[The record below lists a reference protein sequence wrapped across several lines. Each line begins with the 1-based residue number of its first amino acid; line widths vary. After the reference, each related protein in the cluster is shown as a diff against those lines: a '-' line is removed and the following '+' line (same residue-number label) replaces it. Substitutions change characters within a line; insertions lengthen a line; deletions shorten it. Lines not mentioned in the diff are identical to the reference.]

1 MKNITNTE
9 NIVKKEKTVEL
20 LLKMDSVKGILY
32 GIVNAGLYEVINKK
46 DVLRVQKGQ

>member
-9 NIVKKEKTVEL
+9 NIVKKEKAVEF
-20 LLKMDSVKGILY
+20 LLKMDSVQGILD